1 VVHGCGGSGYEA
13 GNAGQF
19 GSRKPT
25 DHKSK
30 GSIVLSRRRSDLRA
44 RGLRR
49 RIGRTL

>member
-30 GSIVLSRRRSDLRA
+30 GKYYFIAPEV
-44 RGLRR
+44 
-49 RIGRTL
+49 